1 MGECTRAADRLG
13 AGCENNGA
21 RSQGLVQLKD
31 GLAVSSDMG
40 GHRLSQFPGGV
51 KEEFRYGLVKLEM
64 LLDIAAGRKMAPKGV
79 HILNLST
86 YKCVTLHG

>member
-64 LLDIAAGRKMAPKGV
+64 PVRHCSRQKNGP
-79 HILNLST
+79 
-86 YKCVTLHG
+86 